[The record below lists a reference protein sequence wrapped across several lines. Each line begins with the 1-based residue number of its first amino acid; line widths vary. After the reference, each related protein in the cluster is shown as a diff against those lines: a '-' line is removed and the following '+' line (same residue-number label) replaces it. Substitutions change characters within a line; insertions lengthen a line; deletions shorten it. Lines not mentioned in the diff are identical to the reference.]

1 MSYYLQKCLNLY
13 VSQTRKLSRYLLLT
27 VNVSSWGLVSTL
39 TSIISLQDPLQY
51 LKSLFRVHSC
61 RFLSYSKNRKISQND
76 HSLSLLVIFV
86 SRCHLL
92 SLVVIRCHSLSF
104 VVTRCHPLSLFVPL
118 VVTRLHSLSLDV
130 SLVCLFI
137 NDHINTLMRS
147 SFYKNVVSEGSKL
160 QSF

>member
-76 HSLSLLVIFV
+76 HSLSLVVIF
-86 SRCHLL
+86 L
-92 SLVVIRCHSLSF
+92 SAVVIYCHSLSF
-104 VVTRCHPLSLFVPL
+104 VVTRCH
-118 VVTRLHSLSLDV
+118 SLSLV
-130 SLVCLFI
+130 VIRCHSLYHLLSLVCTRC
-137 NDHINTLMRS
+137 HLMYHS
-147 SFYKNVVSEGSKL
+147 SVFL
-160 QSF
+160 

>member
-27 VNVSSWGLVSTL
+27 INVSSWGLVSTL

-76 HSLSLLVIFV
+76 HSLSLVVIFCQPLSFIV
-86 SRCHLL
+86 TRCHSL
-92 SLVVIRCHSLSF
+92 SLAVIRCHSLSS
-104 VVTRCHPLSLFVPL
+104 VVTLCTTCCHSFAL
-118 VVTRLHSLSLDV
+118 VVTWCITRL
-130 SLVCLFI
+130 
-137 NDHINTLMRS
+137 
-147 SFYKNVVSEGSKL
+147 SFYKRSYKYVNAFFFL
-160 QSF
+160 